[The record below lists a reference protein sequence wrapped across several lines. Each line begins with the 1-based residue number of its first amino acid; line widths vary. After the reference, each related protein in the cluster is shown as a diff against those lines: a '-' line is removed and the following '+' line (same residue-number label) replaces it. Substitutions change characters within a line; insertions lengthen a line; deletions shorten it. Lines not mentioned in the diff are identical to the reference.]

1 MNIDSVAE
9 SKMLEVDYY
18 YDNLCLDKFNF
29 KWICIGKSYVF
40 M

>member
-18 YDNLCLDKFNF
+18 DNLCLDKFNL
-29 KWICIGKSYVF
+29 SVSVQ
-40 M
+40 

>member
-9 SKMLEVDYY
+9 SKMLEADY

-29 KWICIGKSYVF
+29 KCICIGKSYVF

>member
-18 YDNLCLDKFNF
+18 YDNLCLDKFNL
-29 KWICIGKSYVF
+29 SVSVQ
-40 M
+40 